1 MNYGELKQAILDD
14 THRADLS
21 THVARF
27 VRQCEGMIRRDLTG
41 YILSTTLTDSDR
53 VSGAVFTLPDRS
65 LVIRDIK
72 LQGRQGDGLQR
83 VTPAAIRRMDTT
95 ADVLQ
100 YAELGDGTIEF
111 RGNPGAADVF
121 DLLYFGTPAP
131 FSDDSDENDLL
142 TDHESLYMAG
152 SKVFLYMHTQDREL
166 MTDEATLFN
175 SIVEDLNE
183 QVSRKISGANV
194 APSYNMAGGSSY

>member
-27 VRQCEGMIRRDLTG
+27 VRQCEGMIRRDLLG

-53 VSGAVFTLPDRS
+53 VSGGVFTLPDRS

-83 VTPAAIRRMDTT
+83 VTPAAIRRLDTT

-111 RGNPGAADVF
+111 RGTPGAADVF

-152 SKVFLYMHTQDREL
+152 SKVYLYMHTQDREL
-166 MTDEATLFN
+166 MQDEATLFN
-175 SIVEDLNE
+175 GLIEDLNE
-183 QVSRKISGANV
+183 QVARKIGGANI
-194 APSYNMAGGSSY
+194 APSYNFAGGSSY